1 MKNKKMRPFIIL
13 LAGTLIVSLS
23 GCGNTIPALSEEQE
37 ALVVEYASTAVLKH
51 DANYQGKLVDLS
63 TLSNEEETPEEET
76 PEEETAEEETTQAP
90 AEDTNIPEESA
101 PVQEPQQ
108 EAGNAEQEE
117 AQVQANAEQVLGLHD
132 VSLTC
137 SGYEVDEFYPK
148 NGNEIYFVMNAT
160 PGNNLLVMRFTLRNL
175 LNEEQEIQIRPG
187 AVRVKIDLNGGEKNA
202 LTTMLL
208 NDLATYQGTL
218 GPNEE
223 TELVVVGEYPVEDL
237 QVIDSLSVKL
247 KNESG
252 EVILNCN

>member
-1 MKNKKMRPFIIL
+1 MKNKKMKPFIIL

-63 TLSNEEETPEEET
+63 TLKNEEETPEEET
-76 PEEETAEEETTQAP
+76 MQAP
-90 AEDTNIPEESA
+90 AEEADIPKEPEQM
-101 PVQEPQQ
+101 QEPQQ
-108 EAGNAEQEE
+108 DVFSAEQAE
-117 AQVQANAEQVLGLHD
+117 AEIQADAEQILGLQD
-132 VSLTC
+132 VSLTY

-160 PGNNLLVMRFTLRNL
+160 PGNNLLVVKFTLRNL
-175 LNEEQEIQIRPG
+175 LNEEQDIQIQPG
-187 AVRVKIDLNGGEKNA
+187 TVRVKIIMNGEEKNA

-237 QVIDSLSVKL
+237 QSIDSLSVKL
-247 KNESG
+247 KNESC
-252 EVILNCN
+252 EVVLNCD

>member
-1 MKNKKMRPFIIL
+1 MTNKKTNPFITI
-13 LAGTLIVSLS
+13 LAGALLVSLS

-51 DANYQGKLVDLS
+51 DANYQGKLMDLS
-63 TLSNEEETPEEET
+63 TLANEEET

-208 NDLATYQGTL
+208 KDLATYQGTL

>member
-1 MKNKKMRPFIIL
+1 MKNKEMRPFIIL
-13 LAGTLIVSLS
+13 LAGTLLVSLS

-76 PEEETAEEETTQAP
+76 TQEPVEEADIPKEPEQM
-90 AEDTNIPEESA
+90 
-101 PVQEPQQ
+101 QEPQQ
-108 EAGNAEQEE
+108 DVLSAEQAE
-117 AQVQANAEQVLGLHD
+117 AEIQADAEQILGLQD
-132 VSLTC
+132 VSLTY

-160 PGNNLLVMRFTLRNL
+160 PGNNLLVVKFTLRNL
-175 LNEEQEIQIRPG
+175 LNEEQDIQIQPG
-187 AVRVKIDLNGGEKNA
+187 TVRVKIIMNGEEKNA

>member
-1 MKNKKMRPFIIL
+1 MKNKKMKPFIIL
-13 LAGTLIVSLS
+13 LAGTLIVSLN
-23 GCGNTIPALSEEQE
+23 GCGNTIPSLSEEQE

-63 TLSNEEETPEEET
+63 TLKNEEETPVEET
-76 PEEETAEEETTQAP
+76 MQAP
-90 AEDTNIPEESA
+90 AEEADIPKEPEQM
-101 PVQEPQQ
+101 QEPQQ
-108 EAGNAEQEE
+108 DVFSAEQAE
-117 AQVQANAEQVLGLHD
+117 AEIQADAEQILGLQD
-132 VSLTC
+132 VSLTY

-160 PGNNLLVMRFTLRNL
+160 PGNNLLVVKFTLRNL
-175 LNEEQEIQIRPG
+175 LNEEQDIQIQPG
-187 AVRVKIDLNGGEKNA
+187 TVRVKIIMNGEEENA

-237 QVIDSLSVKL
+237 QTLDSLSVKL

-252 EVILNCN
+252 EVVLNCD

>member
-1 MKNKKMRPFIIL
+1 MTNKKTKPFITIL
-13 LAGTLIVSLS
+13 TGAMIMSLC
-23 GCGNTIPALSEEQE
+23 GCGNAIPSLSEEQE

-63 TLSNEEETPEEET
+63 AITNEEEVPPEEI
-76 PEEETAEEETTQAP
+76 TQAP
-90 AEDTNIPEESA
+90 AEETNIPEEPA
-101 PVQEPQQ
+101 PVQEPQPEADSAAQQ
-108 EAGNAEQEE
+108 EEEVQVNAEQI
-117 AQVQANAEQVLGLHD
+117 LGLQN
-132 VSLTC
+132 VSLIC

-160 PGNNLLVMRFTLRNL
+160 PGNNLLVVKFTLKNL
-175 LNEEQEIQIRPG
+175 LNEEQDIQIQPG
-187 AVRVKIDLNGGEKNA
+187 TVRVKINLNGEEKNA

-218 GPNEE
+218 GPDEE
-223 TELVVVGEYPVEDL
+223 TELVVVGEYPVEEL
-237 QVIDSLSVKL
+237 QTIDALSVKL

>member
-1 MKNKKMRPFIIL
+1 MTNKKTKPFITIL
-13 LAGTLIVSLS
+13 TGAMIMSLC
-23 GCGNTIPALSEEQE
+23 GCGNAIPSLSEEQE

-63 TLSNEEETPEEET
+63 TITNEEEVPPEEI
-76 PEEETAEEETTQAP
+76 TQAP
-90 AEDTNIPEESA
+90 AEETNIPEEPA
-101 PVQEPQQ
+101 PVQEPQPEADSAAQQ
-108 EAGNAEQEE
+108 EEEVQVNAEQI
-117 AQVQANAEQVLGLHD
+117 LGLQN
-132 VSLTC
+132 VSLIC

-160 PGNNLLVMRFTLRNL
+160 PGNNLLVVKFTLKNL
-175 LNEEQEIQIRPG
+175 LNEEQDIQIQPG
-187 AVRVKIDLNGGEKNA
+187 TVRVKINLNGEEKNA

-218 GPNEE
+218 GPDEE
-223 TELVVVGEYPVEDL
+223 TELVVVGEYPVEEL
-237 QVIDSLSVKL
+237 QTIDALSVKL

>member
-1 MKNKKMRPFIIL
+1 MTNKKTKPFITI
-13 LAGTLIVSLS
+13 LAGAMIVSLC
-23 GCGNTIPALSEEQE
+23 GCGNTIPNLSEEQE

-63 TLSNEEETPEEET
+63 TLTNEEEMPEEEV
-76 PEEETAEEETTQAP
+76 TQTP
-90 AEDTNIPEESA
+90 AEDTNIPEEPA

-108 EAGNAEQEE
+108 D
-117 AQVQANAEQVLGLHD
+117 VYNAEQVEEEIQADAEQILGLHD

-160 PGNNLLVMRFTLRNL
+160 PGNNLLVMKFILRNL
-175 LNEEQEIQIRPG
+175 LNEEQEIQIQPG

-237 QVIDSLSVKL
+237 QTIDSLSVKL

>member
-1 MKNKKMRPFIIL
+1 MTNKKTNPFITI
-13 LAGTLIVSLS
+13 LAGALLVSLS

-51 DANYQGKLVDLS
+51 AANYQGKLMDLS
-63 TLSNEEETPEEET
+63 TLANEEET

>member
-1 MKNKKMRPFIIL
+1 MTNKKIKPFITIL
-13 LAGTLIVSLS
+13 TGAMMVSLC
-23 GCGNTIPALSEEQE
+23 GCGNAIPSLSEEQE

-63 TLSNEEETPEEET
+63 TLTNEEEMPEK
-76 PEEETAEEETTQAP
+76 ETTQTP
-90 AEDTNIPEESA
+90 AEDTSIPEEPA
-101 PVQEPQQ
+101 PMQEPQQ
-108 EAGNAEQEE
+108 EADNATQEE
-117 AQVQANAEQVLGLHD
+117 AQVQANAEQILGLHD
-132 VSLTC
+132 VSLC
-137 SGYEVDEFYPK
+137 YSGYEVDEFYPK

-160 PGNNLLVMRFTLRNL
+160 PGNNLLVVKFTLRNL
-175 LNEEQEIQIRPG
+175 LNEEQDIQIQPG
-187 AVRVKIDLNGGEKNA
+187 AVRVKIVLNGGEKNA

-237 QVIDSLSVKL
+237 QAIDSLCVKL

-252 EVILNCN
+252 EVVLNCD

>member
-63 TLSNEEETPEEET
+63 TLKNEEETPEEET
-76 PEEETAEEETTQAP
+76 MQALAEEA
-90 AEDTNIPEESA
+90 DIPKEPE
-101 PVQEPQQ
+101 QMKEPQQ
-108 EAGNAEQEE
+108 DVFSAEQAE
-117 AQVQANAEQVLGLHD
+117 AEIQADAEQILGLQD
-132 VSLTC
+132 VSLTY

-160 PGNNLLVMRFTLRNL
+160 PGNNLLVVKFTLRNL
-175 LNEEQEIQIRPG
+175 LNEEQDIQIQPG
-187 AVRVKIDLNGGEKNA
+187 TVRVKIIMNGEEKNA

-237 QVIDSLSVKL
+237 QSIDSLSVKL
-247 KNESG
+247 KNESC
-252 EVILNCN
+252 EVVLNCD

>member
-1 MKNKKMRPFIIL
+1 MTNKKTNPFITI
-13 LAGTLIVSLS
+13 LAGALLVSLS

-51 DANYQGKLVDLS
+51 DANYQGKLMDLS
-63 TLSNEEETPEEET
+63 TLANEEET
-76 PEEETAEEETTQAP
+76 PEEETAEEKTTQAP

>member
-63 TLSNEEETPEEET
+63 TLKNEEETPEEET
-76 PEEETAEEETTQAP
+76 MQAP
-90 AEDTNIPEESA
+90 AEEADIPK
-101 PVQEPQQ
+101 EPEQDVFS
-108 EAGNAEQEE
+108 AEQAE
-117 AQVQANAEQVLGLHD
+117 AEIQADAEQILGLQD
-132 VSLTC
+132 VSLTY

-160 PGNNLLVMRFTLRNL
+160 PGNNLLVVKFTLRNL
-175 LNEEQEIQIRPG
+175 LNEEQDIQIQPG
-187 AVRVKIDLNGGEKNA
+187 TVRVKIIMNGEEKNA

-237 QVIDSLSVKL
+237 QTIDSLSVKL
-247 KNESG
+247 KNESC
-252 EVILNCN
+252 EVVLNCD

>member
-13 LAGTLIVSLS
+13 LAGTLLVSLS

-63 TLSNEEETPEEET
+63 TLKNEEETPEEET
-76 PEEETAEEETTQAP
+76 MQATAEET
-90 AEDTNIPEESA
+90 DIPKEPEQM
-101 PVQEPQQ
+101 QEPQQ
-108 EAGNAEQEE
+108 DVLNAEQAE
-117 AQVQANAEQVLGLHD
+117 AEIQADAEQILGLQD
-132 VSLTC
+132 VSLTY
-137 SGYEVDEFYPK
+137 SGYEMDEFYPK

-160 PGNNLLVMRFTLRNL
+160 PGNNLLVVKFILRNL
-175 LNEEQEIQIRPG
+175 LNEEQDIQIQPG
-187 AVRVKIDLNGGEKNA
+187 TVRVKIIMNGEEENA

>member
-63 TLSNEEETPEEET
+63 TLKNEEETPEEET
-76 PEEETAEEETTQAP
+76 MQATAEET
-90 AEDTNIPEESA
+90 DIPKEPEQM
-101 PVQEPQQ
+101 QEPQQ
-108 EAGNAEQEE
+108 DVLSAEQSE
-117 AQVQANAEQVLGLHD
+117 AEIQADAEQIIGLQD
-132 VSLTC
+132 VSLTY

-160 PGNNLLVMRFTLRNL
+160 PGNNLLVVKFTLRNL
-175 LNEEQEIQIRPG
+175 LNEEQDIKIQPG
-187 AVRVKIDLNGGEKNA
+187 TVRVKIIMNGEEKNA

>member
-1 MKNKKMRPFIIL
+1 
-13 LAGTLIVSLS
+13 
-23 GCGNTIPALSEEQE
+23 
-37 ALVVEYASTAVLKH
+37 VEYASTAVLKH

-63 TLSNEEETPEEET
+63 TLKNEEETPVEET
-76 PEEETAEEETTQAP
+76 MQAP
-90 AEDTNIPEESA
+90 AEEADIPKEPEQM
-101 PVQEPQQ
+101 QEPQQ
-108 EAGNAEQEE
+108 DVFSAEQAE
-117 AQVQANAEQVLGLHD
+117 AEIQADAEQILGLQD
-132 VSLTC
+132 VSLTY

-160 PGNNLLVMRFTLRNL
+160 PGNNLLVVKFTLRNL
-175 LNEEQEIQIRPG
+175 LNEEQDIQIQPG
-187 AVRVKIDLNGGEKNA
+187 TVRVKIIMNGEEKNA

-237 QVIDSLSVKL
+237 QTIDSLSVKL

-252 EVILNCN
+252 EVVLNCD

>member
-1 MKNKKMRPFIIL
+1 MKNKKMRPFIIF
-13 LAGTLIVSLS
+13 LAGTLLVSLS

-76 PEEETAEEETTQAP
+76 TQEPVEEADIPKEPEQM
-90 AEDTNIPEESA
+90 
-101 PVQEPQQ
+101 QEPQQ
-108 EAGNAEQEE
+108 DVLSAEQAE
-117 AQVQANAEQVLGLHD
+117 AEIQADAEQILGLQD
-132 VSLTC
+132 VSLTY

-160 PGNNLLVMRFTLRNL
+160 PGNNLLVVKFTLRNL
-175 LNEEQEIQIRPG
+175 LNEEQNIQIQPG
-187 AVRVKIDLNGGEKNA
+187 TVRVKIIMNGEEKNA

-223 TELVVVGEYPVEDL
+223 TELVVVGEYPAENL
-237 QVIDSLSVKL
+237 QTIDSLRVKL